1 MNLVSITK
9 RSGEVVPY
17 NKQKIFNA
25 IKGANSC
32 SVEQMSDRDIES
44 VTNSVEDI
52 ISKENNIGVEKIQDV
67 VEDQLMKYGFYEVA
81 KKYIVYRQHHMM
93 KRSAKKDLM
102 KTFNNILFSD
112 SISSDD
118 KRENANINTDGSM
131 GIMLKIGCE
140 ASKQFVDNVLPEKFV
155 KMDNEDWA
163 HIHDKDFSMICFNCC
178 QIDLLKIF
186 HGGFGTGHGFLR
198 EPNSIRSYGAL
209 ACIVIQ
215 SDQNDCFGCQSI
227 NAFDYAMAE
236 GVRKSFIKAIIKQ
249 SVIASIYLV
258 GTRMLDYRNMKNF
271 VQFMKEKFDFDN
283 ILYDEERKGS
293 RILYS
298 ERYKTTSET
307 LNNAFWT
314 YSDIT
319 DDKFHEL
326 RNAIPQIYMLACKD
340 VEEETHQSMEAVR
353 RYRKEFGISKEDFK
367 DEAIEKRLIENNLD
381 INKTFQKMFG

>member
-1 MNLVSITK
+1 
-9 RSGEVVPY
+9 
-17 NKQKIFNA
+17 
-25 IKGANSC
+25 
-32 SVEQMSDRDIES
+32 
-44 VTNSVEDI
+44 
-52 ISKENNIGVEKIQDV
+52 
-67 VEDQLMKYGFYEVA
+67 
-81 KKYIVYRQHHMM
+81 MM

-178 QIDLLKIF
+178 QIDLLKVF

-215 SDQNDCFGCQSI
+215 SDQNDCFGGQSI
-227 NAFDYAMAE
+227 NAFDYAMVE

-249 SVIASIYLV
+249 SC
-258 GTRMLDYRNMKNF
+258 RN
-271 VQFMKEKFDFDN
+271 
-283 ILYDEERKGS
+283 
-293 RILYS
+293 
-298 ERYKTTSET
+298 
-307 LNNAFWT
+307 
-314 YSDIT
+314 
-319 DDKFHEL
+319 
-326 RNAIPQIYMLACKD
+326 
-340 VEEETHQSMEAVR
+340 
-353 RYRKEFGISKEDFK
+353 
-367 DEAIEKRLIENNLD
+367 
-381 INKTFQKMFG
+381 